1 MVWDR
6 EGFGSA
12 AAPVVGSR
20 VGCPLYLV
28 RAVCVCATAVC
39 ARRVSVSPLDDER
52 PGVWACSFLA
62 VSARGGAG
70 GGGGPRG
77 AHSLITHG
85 ASQVIRK
92 LIISDEMAAP
102 LSSFSTTDLLA
113 ECALVPIN
121 YDTPALRAHAK

>member
-1 MVWDR
+1 MTSD
-6 EGFGSA
+6 
-12 AAPVVGSR
+12 R
-20 VGCPLYLV
+20 VGLFVPGRK
-28 RAVCVCATAVC
+28 RA
-39 ARRVSVSPLDDER
+39 
-52 PGVWACSFLA
+52 
-62 VSARGGAG
+62 GGAG

-77 AHSLITHG
+77 AHSLNTHG

-121 YDTPALRAHAK
+121 YDTPALRAHAV